1 LKRVYAAVTALK
13 GKSGIKWSDKN
24 GMGITEDTQQQWD
37 EMVKVRERVQSGD
50 TN

>member
-1 LKRVYAAVTALK
+1 VAVTALK
-13 GKSGIKWSDKN
+13 GKSGIKWSDEN